1 MNQDRR
7 WENEY
12 HTKQIEIP
20 EFMQQKTE
28 PRGRRPSHNAR
39 QKTAMPVRSA
49 VPQPR
54 QRDRGVRPPHQRRY
68 CHKTPHQADF
78 YRVRRPPQGRSKTF
92 SWYLKRYLRQRW
104 PGLVLVFG
112 LLLFI
117 TGFLLLGI
125 LGKKEKEASSDFTAI
140 SKKGEKTD
148 GIQEM
153 ILPGWV
159 IQDILPVNEYSR
171 PGTKLQGVNG
181 IVVHYT
187 GNPNT
192 TAEQNRNYYGQLAQT
207 HETKVSSH
215 FVIGMDGKIIQC
227 VPLDE
232 VAYCSN
238 DRNGDTISIE
248 CCHKDKGGQ
257 FSDETLE
264 SLTRLLDWLVKT
276 YDLQREQIL
285 RHYEVTGK
293 ECPKYYV
300 EHPDEWERVLDG
312 ISFLQR
318 EEEIDGQ

>member
-1 MNQDRR
+1 MPGKRPPCLSEAPCLSPDRETEESGR
-7 WENEY
+7 HIKGGIATKR
-12 HTKQIEIP
+12 HTRQTFIESGALLRGV
-20 EFMQQKTE
+20 
-28 PRGRRPSHNAR
+28 PRLFVVFETISASEVAGTGFSVW
-39 QKTAMPVRSA
+39 TSA
-49 VPQPR
+49 VHNR
-54 QRDRGVRPPHQRRY
+54 
-68 CHKTPHQADF
+68 
-78 YRVRRPPQGRSKTF
+78 
-92 SWYLKRYLRQRW
+92 
-104 PGLVLVFG
+104 
-112 LLLFI
+112 LFTI
-117 TGFLLLGI
+117 GNF
-125 LGKKEKEASSDFTAI
+125 GKKEKEASSDFTAI

-318 EEEIDGQ
+318 EEEKDGQ